1 VKRAEGEEGFSK
13 IKNGNTG
20 EENESFESVDL
31 SDDES
36 SYHRMLHPN
45 EERTR
50 ARRIHT
56 GCSKYLHRFDE
67 LIMKP
72 IFIYKYEKNMQKK
85 SK

>member
-1 VKRAEGEEGFSK
+1 
-13 IKNGNTG
+13 
-20 EENESFESVDL
+20 
-31 SDDES
+31 
-36 SYHRMLHPN
+36 MLHPN

-85 SK
+85 SKQFFNLFMQNGEDIELEFTKEGMNKQDIREDGLKMVHF